1 MQATHLDASD
11 QHYSCL
17 CSIKHNITLGVP
29 TGSAL
34 LGITFGELTSTY
46 QLAKKVSIRRSR
58 AGSSTENQ
66 EKQQKLYKTCISRL
80 RITMV
85 CKTIRYLISFPEH
98 MWHLSPILNKQQLN
112 NLIHKRPSALMSSQ
126 ATTVNEINSCEG
138 VDGLI
143 YLDILYIKVSLLCQ
157 FKTMNN
163 CPAHNS
169 AWGTVQFPSFTAK
182 PHKIAS
188 LWFLSWSH
196 CM

>member
-1 MQATHLDASD
+1 MFNQTQYHPGCTHRFGASGNYFWRID
-11 QHYSCL
+11 EYL
-17 CSIKHNITLGVP
+17 PIG
-29 TGSAL
+29 
-34 LGITFGELTSTY
+34 
-46 QLAKKVSIRRSR
+46 KKVSIRRSR